1 MKESMV
7 NQLSNYQV
15 VNMEACHIDEVVE
28 IENKSFKTPWSK
40 DAFVSEIERN
50 KCAKYRVLIIE
61 DIDKNTNRVAAYG
74 GLWHVVDEGHITNIA
89 VHPDFRGRGLGAV
102 IVEDMIACAKQMQIS
117 ALTLEVRTGNITA
130 INLYQKYGFKEI
142 ALRKN
147 YYADTGEDAIIM
159 WKNDIQD

>member
-1 MKESMV
+1 
-7 NQLSNYQV
+7 
-15 VNMEACHIDEVVE
+15 MEACHIDEVVE

-50 KCAKYRVLIIE
+50 KCAKYRVLMIGDGDE
-61 DIDKNTNRVAAYG
+61 NSNRIAAYG

-89 VHPDFRGRGLGAV
+89 VHPDFRERGLGAA
-102 IVEDMIACAKQMQIS
+102 IVEDMIICARKMQIS
-117 ALTLEVRTGNITA
+117 ALTLEVRTGNTA
-130 INLYQKYGFKEI
+130 ALKLYKKYGFKEI

-159 WKNDIQD
+159 WKNDIQEIES